1 MALIDDLMT
10 RADGACELC
19 RGTEDLAP
27 FALTPPEGYADSA
40 AVLTCGECRGRLE
53 ARDLGAPDHWRAL
66 ERTMW
71 TPVPPVQVV
80 AWRILS
86 GLQRL
91 DWAADL
97 KSQLWLDEETQAWAE
112 LRAPAPV
119 VESTHRDSN
128 GAALADGDTV
138 TLIKDLN
145 VKGSSKT
152 AKRGT
157 AVRGIT
163 LVPDNGEQ
171 IEGRVNGERI
181 VILTQFVKKQG

>member
-1 MALIDDLMT
+1 MALIDDLLA

-19 RGTEDLAP
+19 RSTTDLTP
-27 FALTPPEGYADSA
+27 FALTPPDGYADSA
-40 AVLTCGECRGRLE
+40 EVLTCAECNRRLTD
-53 ARDLGAPDHWRAL
+53 RDLSDPDHWRAL
-66 ERTMW
+66 ENTMW
-71 TPVPPVQVV
+71 TPIPPVQVV

-86 GLQRL
+86 GLSRL

-97 KSQLWLDEETQAWAE
+97 KSQLWLDEETQAWAQM
-112 LRAPAPV
+112 RAPAAVQEP
-119 VESTHRDSN
+119 THRDSN

-145 VKGSSKT
+145 VKGSSQT

-157 AVRGIT
+157 AVRGIS
-163 LVPDNGEQ
+163 LVADNGDQ

-181 VILTQFVKKQG
+181 VILTQFVKKQA

>member
-1 MALIDDLMT
+1 MAEIDDLLS

-19 RGTEDLAP
+19 RGTDDLAP
-27 FALTPPEGYADSA
+27 FQLTAPEGYADSSA
-40 AVLTCGECRGRLE
+40 ALTCGECRGRLE
-53 ARDLGAPDHWRAL
+53 SRDLGAPDHWRAL
-66 ERTMW
+66 EQTMW
-71 TPVPPVQVV
+71 TPVPPVQVI
-80 AWRILS
+80 AWHILS
-86 GLQRL
+86 GLARL

-112 LRAPAPV
+112 LRAPAQTEEP
-119 VESTHRDSN
+119 THRDSN

-145 VKGSSKT
+145 VKGSSQT

-157 AVRGIT
+157 AVRSIS
-163 LVPDNGEQ
+163 LVADNGDQ

-181 VILTQFVKKQG
+181 VILTQFVKKQS